1 MAHLTIPWPLGSRTG
16 TLRLC
21 TFHCSPALE
30 APYGFPR
37 GFNHQPN
44 EELAVSIKWWY
55 PNSWMVYFMENPIK
69 IDDDW
74 GTPISGDHQLSLS
87 QTWWILEK
95 NATFGGKVVINRIL
109 ACTNSCW
116 KWWRHRVHRSMK
128 TEALGKALMPFWGQI
143 QKPNWY
149 LDLSSTFKK
158 CGLPHSFRILEHICW
173 IFGGSRNTFCDV
185 FWFYLVVVQDCF
197 RRLPFGDCGNHSSPT
212 AIHFFPRSL
221 CAQRSQAVLCSN
233 VQTGCLGQ
241 VWGAENPRGLSSG

>member
-69 IDDDW
+69 IDEDW

-87 QTWWILEK
+87 QT
-95 NATFGGKVVINRIL
+95 
-109 ACTNSCW
+109 
-116 KWWRHRVHRSMK
+116 
-128 TEALGKALMPFWGQI
+128 
-143 QKPNWY
+143 
-149 LDLSSTFKK
+149 
-158 CGLPHSFRILEHICW
+158 
-173 IFGGSRNTFCDV
+173 
-185 FWFYLVVVQDCF
+185 
-197 RRLPFGDCGNHSSPT
+197 
-212 AIHFFPRSL
+212 
-221 CAQRSQAVLCSN
+221 
-233 VQTGCLGQ
+233 
-241 VWGAENPRGLSSG
+241 

>member
-1 MAHLTIPWPLGSRTG
+1 MDTR
-16 TLRLC
+16 
-21 TFHCSPALE
+21 
-30 APYGFPR
+30 
-37 GFNHQPN
+37 
-44 EELAVSIKWWY
+44 
-55 PNSWMVYFMENPIK
+55 
-69 IDDDW
+69 
-74 GTPISGDHQLSLS
+74 
-87 QTWWILEK
+87 K